1 MNTFLIYSEIGGFWG
16 VTSEEIASFLR
27 ENKNKDVQI
36 RINSVGGSVTE
47 GVAIY
52 NLLKAHNGKVEIA
65 IDSICASIATII
77 ALAGDSIK
85 MNLGSIFMIHNP
97 WSMAFGESEDFRKE
111 AEVLD
116 KFKETLVSIYM
127 TKFNGS
133 EEEIVEMMNSESWL
147 SDKEAMKFGF
157 VDSIEQELKISASI
171 KYDLNKYFNSIPK
184 KENIMKE
191 KKEEAPEVK
200 AEAPEVKAEE
210 TKVEEPAEETTE
222 ETKVEETAEETTE
235 ETKAEETTE
244 EEKVEETA
252 EEEIE
257 AKIQAG
263 VDKEFKRRET
273 ISSLAFAGQESLVN
287 DLINEKAT
295 IEEASVRIIVN
306 QKELGLIAPKAEEN
320 NPESLLKK
328 LNNGAPK
335 SLNEGGGDG
344 GLTLESLKKQYL
356 SCKDPK
362 EKSLLAQKMSKLK
375 KELQKQ

>member
-1 MNTFLIYSEIGGFWG
+1 MNTFLIYSEIGGVWG
-16 VTSEEIASFLR
+16 VASEEIAFFLK

-85 MNLGSIFMIHNP
+85 MNLGSMFMIHNP

-157 VDSIEQELKISASI
+157 VDSI
-171 KYDLNKYFNSIPK
+171 DLSTS
-184 KENIMKE
+184 E
-191 KKEEAPEVK
+191 
-200 AEAPEVKAEE
+200 
-210 TKVEEPAEETTE
+210 
-222 ETKVEETAEETTE
+222 
-235 ETKAEETTE
+235 
-244 EEKVEETA
+244 
-252 EEEIE
+252 
-257 AKIQAG
+257 
-263 VDKEFKRRET
+263 
-273 ISSLAFAGQESLVN
+273 SLAFVHLMFGV
-287 DLINEKAT
+287 
-295 IEEASVRIIVN
+295 
-306 QKELGLIAPKAEEN
+306 
-320 NPESLLKK
+320 
-328 LNNGAPK
+328 
-335 SLNEGGGDG
+335 
-344 GLTLESLKKQYL
+344 
-356 SCKDPK
+356 
-362 EKSLLAQKMSKLK
+362 
-375 KELQKQ
+375 